1 MDLNKNIKFGFSY
14 LKGEMQSMLG
24 LNINSTPTA
33 RLALNQWISKTDKNN
48 NNSKEILI
56 TALRNHTWIEWAAY
70 AACVFKNM
78 GYNSTL
84 LFRKSEV
91 AKFYTEKP
99 AFLNFWDGVKNIPG
113 ITLVDIESAPFDKQT
128 YDRFIQM
135 SDEYYAAATAYDFHV
150 EKEDIINN
158 LDPAYA
164 PATKVLK
171 IKTAQ
176 ITSVLKELY
185 KNKKYHRT
193 ILYSGI
199 ISDSRGAMDIS
210 LESKQELVCVEGW
223 SWRSGHV
230 IYNYNA
236 PALEYNVK
244 GWMNSLGAWNE
255 QKEKEINSYI
265 KFLDG
270 EKVNEPGWLDN
281 FYLVQRSKINAEF
294 SKELN
299 DFIQG
304 DAPIAILAPNVI
316 GDSSLLNR
324 ETIFSSL
331 RTWMKSIITYF
342 KNNPDKKLIIRAHP
356 AEVWVADYKLKIR
369 IGELAQELC
378 KDIPNIFILDG
389 RDKTNTFSL
398 LPYARVGLIWLSSV
412 GFDMVIRGLPVIAAA
427 EPKYAGLGIVEEPKT
442 QEEYFEM
449 LNAFM
454 QTQHR
459 PRPEQIQK
467 GKEFQYMVFKGFSFQ
482 AQGTTYRA
490 NSCQIGNMPNQ
501 EEHDRFYKI
510 LVGHEPAPDLIN
522 A

>member
-1 MDLNKNIKFGFSY
+1 MDVKKNLDFVTKY
-14 LKGEMQSMLG
+14 LKGEFQSMLG
-24 LNINSTPTA
+24 LDITSTPTS
-33 RLALNQWISKTDKNN
+33 RLALNQWISKTNKNN
-48 NNSKEILI
+48 IQGKELLI
-56 TALRNHTWIEWAAY
+56 TAFRNHTWIEWAAY

-84 LFRKSEV
+84 LYRKSEV
-91 AKFYTEKP
+91 DKFYTESP
-99 AFLNFWDGVKNIPG
+99 SLLNFWSGVKNIPG
-113 ITLVDIESAPFDKQT
+113 IKLVDVESASFDKPT
-128 YDRFIQM
+128 FDRFL
-135 SDEYYAAATAYDFHV
+135 SLPDEYYAAATAYDFHV
-150 EKEDIINN
+150 EKEDILNN
-158 LDPAYA
+158 LDPEYA
-164 PATKVLK
+164 PATKALK

-176 ITSVLKELY
+176 VTSVLQELY
-185 KNKKYHRT
+185 KKNKYHRFF
-193 ILYSGI
+193 LYSGI
-199 ISDSRGAMDIS
+199 ISDSRGAMDITR
-210 LESKQELVCVEGW
+210 ENNQELVCIEGW

-236 PALEYNVK
+236 PALEYNVR
-244 GWMNSLGAWNE
+244 GWMNSLGAWND

-281 FYLVQRSKINAEF
+281 FYLVQRSKINADF

-304 DAPIAILAPNVI
+304 DQPIAVLAPNVI

-324 ETIFSSL
+324 ETIFPSL
-331 RTWMKSIITYF
+331 RTWMKTIIEYF

-356 AEVWVADYKLKIR
+356 AEVWVAEYKLKIR
-369 IGELAQELC
+369 IGELAQELS
-378 KDIPNIFILDG
+378 KGIPNIFILDG

-427 EPKYAGLGIVEEPKT
+427 EPKYSGLGIVEEPKSK
-442 QEEYFEM
+442 EEYFQLLEK
-449 LNAFM
+449 FM
-454 QTQHR
+454 TTQHR
-459 PRPEQIQK
+459 PAPEQIQK

-482 AQGTTYRA
+482 AQGTSYRA
-490 NSCQIGNMPNQ
+490 DSCRLGNMPNQ

-510 LVGHEPAPDLIN
+510 LVGEAPAPDLVN